1 MSSVQSAKTQVCGKK
16 LANHQSYHPLDVLF
30 DQITKFSCADGLG
43 EFGSD
48 CYGKHRQLIAP

>member
-1 MSSVQSAKTQVCGKK
+1 M
-16 LANHQSYHPLDVLF
+16 ANHQSYHPLDVLF